1 MKAALRKRRT
11 VKMFAL
17 VERDGGNMKGVGV
30 SGACVTVWG
39 GSSPCNAT
47 VNTPWGRTAFAQ
59 TTSLLDLA
67 RVATSFVILSI

>member
-1 MKAALRKRRT
+1 
-11 VKMFAL
+11 MFAL
-17 VERDGGNMKGVGV
+17 VGWDGGNMKGVGA

-59 TTSLLDLA
+59 TTSLLDLYH
-67 RVATSFVILSI
+67 VATAFLVISMFIGTGQK